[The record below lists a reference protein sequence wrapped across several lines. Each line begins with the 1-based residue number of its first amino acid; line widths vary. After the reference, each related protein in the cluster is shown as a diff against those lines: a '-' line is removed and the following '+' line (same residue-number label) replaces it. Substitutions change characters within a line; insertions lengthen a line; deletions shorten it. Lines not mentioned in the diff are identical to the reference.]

1 MKFNTIDDL
10 KAAGFEG
17 FIPVAQ
23 LQADS
28 TAIPRTAGVY
38 MVVYTGENIP
48 EFLSRGTGG
57 FFKGKDPNVSITEL
71 ETNWVEN
78 TCVVYIGKAGK
89 LKNCK
94 ATIQSRLKQY
104 LDFGAGKK
112 SGHRR
117 PIHLANKKFRQFAV
131 VLETYSR
138 RRSRNGR
145 NRTHRPIQRTA
156 RGTQTFRQSQRLKA
170 EGISM

>member
-48 EFLSRGTGG
+48 EFPNFSPAVREDSL
-57 FFKGKDPNVSITEL
+57 KGKIPM
-71 ETNWVEN
+71 
-78 TCVVYIGKAGK
+78 C
-89 LKNCK
+89 
-94 ATIQSRLKQY
+94 R
-104 LDFGAGKK
+104 
-112 SGHRR
+112 
-117 PIHLANKKFRQFAV
+117 
-131 VLETYSR
+131 
-138 RRSRNGR
+138 
-145 NRTHRPIQRTA
+145 
-156 RGTQTFRQSQRLKA
+156 
-170 EGISM
+170 

>member
-112 SGHRR
+112 SG
-117 PIHLANKKFRQFAV
+117 
-131 VLETYSR
+131 
-138 RRSRNGR
+138 R

>member
-23 LQADS
+23 LQTDS

-112 SGHRR
+112 SGHKGGRY
-117 PIHLANKKFRQFAV
+117 IWQIKNSGNL
-131 VLETYSR
+131 LETYSR

>member
-71 ETNWVEN
+71 ETNWVQS
-78 TCVVYIGKAGK
+78 YHSKPIK
-89 LKNCK
+89 
-94 ATIQSRLKQY
+94 TILRLRCRKEKRTQ
-104 LDFGAGKK
+104 
-112 SGHRR
+112 RR

>member
-23 LQADS
+23 LQTDS

-112 SGHRR
+112 RR